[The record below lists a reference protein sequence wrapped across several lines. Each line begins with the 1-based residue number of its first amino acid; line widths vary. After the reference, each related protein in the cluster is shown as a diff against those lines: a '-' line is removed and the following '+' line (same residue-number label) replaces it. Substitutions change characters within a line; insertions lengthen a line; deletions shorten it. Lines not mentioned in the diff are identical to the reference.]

1 MGAAQRRRREDRKK
15 DITVA
20 DYTPLLDRLLRL
32 PEVKTR
38 TGLGRSSIY
47 RLVATGSFPRPRK
60 LAERAVAWRE
70 SDIQTWID
78 TRP

>member
-1 MGAAQRRRREDRKK
+1 M
-15 DITVA
+15 A
-20 DYTPLLDRLLRL
+20 DYMPLSDRLLRL
-32 PEVKTR
+32 PEVKSR

-47 RLVATGSFPRPRK
+47 RLIAMGAFPRPRK

-70 SDIQTWID
+70 SDISTWID

>member
-1 MGAAQRRRREDRKK
+1 MRMGIAKGH
-15 DITVA
+15 TLA
-20 DYTPLLDRLLRL
+20 DYTPLPDRLIRL

-47 RLVATGSFPRPRK
+47 RLIATGAFPRPRK
-60 LAERAVAWRE
+60 IAERAVAWRE

-78 TRP
+78 ARP